1 MIHMTVEKIRFLA
14 EKNIKGIPKIIYIK
28 GENIEGIIKK
38 YVDICSLLNIEGKI
52 LEFKD
57 NEAYLS
63 YDREKVSSLII
74 YGIIDDEEDI
84 YERAKRLL
92 EDDWSYEIIKELDS
106 NNIPSINIDSN
117 IIKVGY
123 GKNSMTLSK
132 SEGSNIEVSDI
143 ISNLN
148 NNGMIPIIA
157 VTGTNGKTTTT
168 RLIHNT
174 LLALGYKSGA
184 STTGGIYIGDKV
196 IKLGD
201 TTGYYS
207 ALEVLKNKDID
218 VAVLETARG
227 GIIKKGLGFKNA
239 KVGIITSL
247 SEDHMGME
255 GINTIEDLGKIKS
268 LIKEGLDNDGIMVVR
283 ATKDIV
289 RLFSKKDR
297 LILFD
302 NDFNKLIEKHIEN
315 RGEAFYTKGGFIVHN
330 KLGKETK
337 LVSLNDL
344 DFTHNGV
351 SKSNTRNVMTAI
363 AAINK
368 IHNNIYEVIDSIKRL
383 KCDLST
389 NRGRQ
394 NVINIKDFKL
404 IIDYGHNSEAFYEVF
419 NIAKS
424 LNPILIT
431 GIITAPGD
439 RSDEHI
445 IKLGEIAATYCDK
458 VIIKEHED
466 KRGREE
472 KETANLLYKGLKNK
486 KFDDSKIT
494 ILLKEED
501 AILKA
506 LNEAKSGEVI
516 VSFSQFLNLTIP
528 TINKYLRDNKLE
540 VIN

>member
-1 MIHMTVEKIRFLA
+1 MTVEKVRFLA

-28 GENIEGIIKK
+28 GGNIEGIIKK

-63 YDREKVSSLII
+63 YDREEVSSLII

-106 NNIPSINIDSN
+106 NSIPSINIDSN
-117 IIKVGY
+117 NLKIGY
-123 GKNSMTLSK
+123 GKNSIILSK
-132 SEGSNIEVSDI
+132 SETSSLEISEI
-143 ISNLN
+143 ISNLKD
-148 NNGMIPIIA
+148 NGMIPIIA

-174 LLALGYKSGA
+174 LLSLGYKSGA
-184 STTGGIYIGDKV
+184 STTGGIYIGGKV
-196 IKLGD
+196 VKTGD

-207 ALEVLKNKDID
+207 ALEVLKNKNIDI
-218 VAVLETARG
+218 AVLETARG

-255 GINTIEDLGKIKS
+255 GINTIGDLGKIKS
-268 LIKEGLDNDGIMVVR
+268 LIKEGLDDDGIMLVR

-302 NDFNKLIEKHIEN
+302 NDLNELIKEHIESG
-315 RGEAFYTKGGFIVHN
+315 GEAFYTRGGFIVHN
-330 KLGKETK
+330 KFGKEIE
-337 LVSLNDL
+337 LVNLKEL
-344 DFTHNGV
+344 EFTYNGL
-351 SKSNTRNVMTAI
+351 SKSNTRNVITAI

-368 IHNNIYEVIDSIKRL
+368 IHNNIYEVIDAIKAL
-383 KCDLST
+383 KCDLNT

-394 NVINIKDFKL
+394 NIINIKDFKL
-404 IIDYGHNSEAFYEVF
+404 IIDYGHNSESFHEVF
-419 NIAKS
+419 NMAKS
-424 LNPILIT
+424 LNPNLIT
-431 GIITAPGD
+431 GIITAAGD

-445 IKLGEIAATYCDK
+445 VELGEITASYCHK
-458 VIIKEHED
+458 VIIKEQED
-466 KRGREE
+466 RRGREE
-472 KETANLLYKGLKNK
+472 KETAKLLYKGLKNK
-486 KFDDSKIT
+486 GFNDDKIT
-494 ILLKEED
+494 ILLKEEE

-506 LNEAKSGEVI
+506 LNEAKSGEII
-516 VSFSQFLNLTIP
+516 VSFSQFLNVTIP
-528 TINKYLRDNKLE
+528 AVNKYLRDNGLE

>member
-1 MIHMTVEKIRFLA
+1 MHMTVEKIRFLA

-28 GENIEGIIKK
+28 GDNIEGIIKK

-52 LEFKD
+52 LELKD

-63 YDREKVSSLII
+63 YDREMVSSLII
-74 YGIIDDEEDI
+74 YGIIDDEEEV
-84 YERAKRLL
+84 YERAKILL

-106 NNIPSINIDSN
+106 INIPSINIDIN
-117 IIKVGY
+117 NLKIGY
-123 GKNSMTLSK
+123 GKNSIILSK
-132 SEGSNIEVSDI
+132 SETCSVEISEV
-143 ISNLN
+143 ISNLKD
-148 NNGMIPIIA
+148 NGIIPIIA

-168 RLIHNT
+168 RLIHST
-174 LLALGYKSGA
+174 LLSLGYKSGA
-184 STTGGIYIGDKV
+184 STTGGIYIGNKV
-196 IKLGD
+196 VKTGD

-207 ALEVLKNKDID
+207 ALEVLKNKNIDI
-218 VAVLETARG
+218 AVLETARG

-268 LIKEGLDNDGIMVVR
+268 LIKEGLDDDGIMIVR

-302 NDFNKLIEKHIEN
+302 NDPNELIKAHTEN
-315 RGEAFYTKGGFIVHN
+315 GGEAFYTRGKFIVHN
-330 KLGKETK
+330 KFGKEIK
-337 LVSLNDL
+337 LVNLKEL
-344 DFTHNGV
+344 EFTHNGL

-368 IHNNIYEVIDSIKRL
+368 IHNNIYEVIDAIKGL

-404 IIDYGHNSEAFYEVF
+404 IIDYGHNSESFHEVF
-419 NIAKS
+419 NMAKS
-424 LNPILIT
+424 LNPTLIT
-431 GIITAPGD
+431 GIITAAGD
-439 RSDEHI
+439 RSNEHI
-445 IKLGEIAATYCDK
+445 VELGEITASYCHK
-458 VIIKEHED
+458 VIIKEQED
-466 KRGREE
+466 RRGREE
-472 KETANLLYKGLKNK
+472 KETAKLLYKGLKNK
-486 KFDDSKIT
+486 GFNDDKIT
-494 ILLKEED
+494 ILLEEEE

-516 VSFSQFLNLTIP
+516 VSFSQFLNVTIP
-528 TINKYLRDNKLE
+528 AINKYLRENGLE

>member
-1 MIHMTVEKIRFLA
+1 MTVEKVRFLA

-28 GENIEGIIKK
+28 GDNIEDIIKK

-52 LEFKD
+52 LELKD
-57 NEAYLS
+57 NEAYLT

-74 YGIIDDEEDI
+74 YGIIDDEEEV
-84 YERAKRLL
+84 YERAKILL
-92 EDDWSYEIIKELDS
+92 EDDWSYEIIKELDK

-117 IIKVGY
+117 NLKIGY
-123 GKNSMTLSK
+123 GKNSIILSK
-132 SEGSNIEVSDI
+132 SETSSVEISEI
-143 ISNLN
+143 ISNLKH
-148 NNGMIPIIA
+148 NGMIPIIA

-168 RLIHNT
+168 RLIHKT
-174 LLALGYKSGA
+174 LLYLGYKSGA
-184 STTGGIYIGDKV
+184 SNTGGIYIGGKV
-196 IKLGD
+196 VKTGD

-207 ALEVLKNKDID
+207 ALEVLKNENIDI
-218 VAVLETARG
+218 AVLETARG

-268 LIKEGLDNDGIMVVR
+268 LIKEGLDTDGIMIVR

-302 NDFNKLIEKHIEN
+302 NDLNELIKEHTKN
-315 RGEAFYTKGGFIVHN
+315 GGEAFYTRGEFIVHN
-330 KLGKETK
+330 KFGKEIE
-337 LVSLNDL
+337 LVNLKEL
-344 DFTHNGV
+344 EFTYNGL

-368 IHNNIYEVIDSIKRL
+368 IHNNIYEVIDAIKGL
-383 KCDLST
+383 KCDLNT

-404 IIDYGHNSEAFYEVF
+404 IIDYGHNSESFHEVF
-419 NIAKS
+419 NMAKS
-424 LNPILIT
+424 LNPNLIT
-431 GIITAPGD
+431 GIITAAGD

-445 IKLGEIAATYCDK
+445 VELGEITASYCHK
-458 VIIKEHED
+458 VIIKEQED
-466 KRGREE
+466 RRGREE

-486 KFDDSKIT
+486 GFNDDKIT
-494 ILLKEED
+494 ILLKEEE

-506 LNEAKSGEVI
+506 LNEAKSGEII
-516 VSFSQFLNLTIP
+516 VSFSQFLNVTIP
-528 TINKYLRDNKLE
+528 AVNKYLRDNGLD

>member
-1 MIHMTVEKIRFLA
+1 MHMTVEKVRFLA
-14 EKNIKGIPKIIYIK
+14 EKNIKGIPKVIYIK
-28 GENIEGIIKK
+28 GDNIEGIIKK
-38 YVDICSLLNIEGKI
+38 YVDRCSLLNIEGKI
-52 LEFKD
+52 LELKD

-63 YDREKVSSLII
+63 YDRENVSSLII
-74 YGIIDDEEDI
+74 YGIIDDEEEV
-84 YERAKRLL
+84 YERAKILL

-117 IIKVGY
+117 NLKIGY
-123 GKNSMTLSK
+123 GKNSIILSK
-132 SEGSNIEVSDI
+132 SETSSMEISDI
-143 ISNLN
+143 ISNLKD
-148 NNGMIPIIA
+148 NGMIPIIA

-174 LLALGYKSGA
+174 LLSLGYKSGA
-184 STTGGIYIGDKV
+184 STTGGIYIGAKV
-196 IKLGD
+196 VKTGD

-207 ALEVLKNKDID
+207 ALEVLKNENIDI
-218 VAVLETARG
+218 AVLETARG

-268 LIKEGLDNDGIMVVR
+268 LIKEGLDDDGIMIVR

-302 NDFNKLIEKHIEN
+302 NDLNELIKEHTEN
-315 RGEAFYTKGGFIVHN
+315 GGEAFYIMGEFIVHN
-330 KLGKETK
+330 KSGKEIE
-337 LVSLNDL
+337 LVNLKEL
-344 DFTHNGV
+344 EFTHNGL

-368 IHNNIYEVIDSIKRL
+368 IHNNIYEVIDAVKGL

-404 IIDYGHNSEAFYEVF
+404 IIDYGHNSESFHEVF
-419 NIAKS
+419 NMAKS
-424 LNPILIT
+424 LNPTLIT
-431 GIITAPGD
+431 GIITAAGD

-445 IKLGEIAATYCDK
+445 VELGEITASYCQN
-458 VIIKEHED
+458 VIIKEQED
-466 KRGREE
+466 RRGREE

-486 KFDDSKIT
+486 GFNDDKIT

-516 VSFSQFLNLTIP
+516 VSFSQFLNVTIP
-528 TINKYLRDNKLE
+528 VINKYLRENGLE

>member
-1 MIHMTVEKIRFLA
+1 MHMTVEKIRFLA

-28 GENIEGIIKK
+28 GDNIEGIIKK

-52 LEFKD
+52 LELKD

-63 YDREKVSSLII
+63 YDREMVSSLII
-74 YGIIDDEEDI
+74 YGIIDDEEEV
-84 YERAKRLL
+84 YERAKILL

-106 NNIPSINIDSN
+106 INIPSINIDIN
-117 IIKVGY
+117 NLKIGY
-123 GKNSMTLSK
+123 GKNSIILSK
-132 SEGSNIEVSDI
+132 SETCSVEISEV
-143 ISNLN
+143 ISNLKD
-148 NNGMIPIIA
+148 NGIIPIIA

-174 LLALGYKSGA
+174 LLSLGYKSGA
-184 STTGGIYIGDKV
+184 STTGGIYIGNKV
-196 IKLGD
+196 VKTGD

-207 ALEVLKNKDID
+207 ALEVLKNKNIDI
-218 VAVLETARG
+218 AVLETARG

-268 LIKEGLDNDGIMVVR
+268 LIKEGLDDDGIMIVR

-302 NDFNKLIEKHIEN
+302 NDPNELIKAHTEN
-315 RGEAFYTKGGFIVHN
+315 GGEAFYTRGKFIVHN
-330 KLGKETK
+330 KFGKEIK
-337 LVSLNDL
+337 LVNLKEL
-344 DFTHNGV
+344 EFTHNGL

-368 IHNNIYEVIDSIKRL
+368 IHNNIYEVIDAIKGL

-404 IIDYGHNSEAFYEVF
+404 IIDYGHNSESFHEVF
-419 NIAKS
+419 NMAKS
-424 LNPILIT
+424 LNPTLIT
-431 GIITAPGD
+431 GIITAAGD
-439 RSDEHI
+439 RSNEHI
-445 IKLGEIAATYCDK
+445 VELGEITASYCHK
-458 VIIKEHED
+458 VIIKEQED
-466 KRGREE
+466 RRGREE
-472 KETANLLYKGLKNK
+472 KETAKLLYKGLKNK
-486 KFDDSKIT
+486 GFNDDKIT
-494 ILLKEED
+494 ILLEEEE

-516 VSFSQFLNLTIP
+516 VSFSQFLNVTIP
-528 TINKYLRDNKLE
+528 AINKYLRENGLE

>member
-1 MIHMTVEKIRFLA
+1 MHMTVEKVRFLA

-28 GENIEGIIKK
+28 GDNIKGIIKK

-52 LEFKD
+52 LELKD

-63 YDREKVSSLII
+63 YDREMVSSFII
-74 YGIIDDEEDI
+74 YGIIDDEEDV

-92 EDDWSYEIIKELDS
+92 EDDWSYEIIKELDNS
-106 NNIPSINIDSN
+106 NIPSINIDSN
-117 IIKVGY
+117 NLKIGY
-123 GKNSMTLSK
+123 GKNSIILSK
-132 SEGSNIEVSDI
+132 SETSSIEISEI
-143 ISNLN
+143 ISNLKD
-148 NNGMIPIIA
+148 NGMIPIIA

-174 LLALGYKSGA
+174 LLSLGYRSGA
-184 STTGGIYIGDKV
+184 STTGGIYIGDRV
-196 IKLGD
+196 VRTGD

-207 ALEVLKNKDID
+207 ALEVLKNKNIDI
-218 VAVLETARG
+218 AVLETARG

-268 LIKEGLDNDGIMVVR
+268 LIKEGLDDDGIMIVR

-302 NDFNKLIEKHIEN
+302 NDLNELIKEHIEN
-315 RGEAFYTKGGFIVHN
+315 GGEAFYTIGGFILHN
-330 KLGKETK
+330 KSGKEIE
-337 LVSLNDL
+337 LVNLKEL
-344 DFTHNGV
+344 EFTHNGL

-368 IHNNIYEVIDSIKRL
+368 IHNNIYEVIDAIKGL

-404 IIDYGHNSEAFYEVF
+404 IIDYGHNSESFHEVF
-419 NIAKS
+419 NMAKS
-424 LNPILIT
+424 LNPTLIT
-431 GIITAPGD
+431 GIITAAGD

-445 IKLGEIAATYCDK
+445 VELGEITASYCQK
-458 VIIKEHED
+458 VIIKEQED
-466 KRGREE
+466 RRGREE

-486 KFDDSKIT
+486 GFNDDKIT
-494 ILLKEED
+494 ILLKEEE

-516 VSFSQFLNLTIP
+516 VSFSQFLNVTIP
-528 TINKYLRDNKLE
+528 AINKYLRENGLE

>member
-1 MIHMTVEKIRFLA
+1 MHMTVEKVRFLA

-28 GENIEGIIKK
+28 GDDIEGIIKR

-52 LEFKD
+52 LELKD

-63 YDREKVSSLII
+63 YDREMVSSFII
-74 YGIIDDEEDI
+74 YGIIDDEEEV
-84 YERAKRLL
+84 YERAKIVL

-117 IIKVGY
+117 NLKIGY
-123 GKNSMTLSK
+123 GKNSIILSK
-132 SEGSNIEVSDI
+132 SETSSIEISEI
-143 ISNLN
+143 ILNLKD
-148 NNGMIPIIA
+148 NGMIPIIT

-174 LLALGYKSGA
+174 LLSLGYKSGA

-196 IKLGD
+196 IKTGD

-207 ALEVLKNKDID
+207 ALEVLENDNIDI
-218 VAVLETARG
+218 AVLETARG

-247 SEDHMGME
+247 SEDHMGIE

-268 LIKEGLDNDGIMVVR
+268 LIKEGLDDDGIMIVR

-302 NDFNKLIEKHIEN
+302 NDLNELIKEHIEN
-315 RGEAFYTKGGFIVHN
+315 GGEAFYTRGKFIVHN
-330 KLGKETK
+330 KLGKEIE
-337 LVSLNDL
+337 LVNLKEL
-344 DFTHNGV
+344 EFTHNGV

-368 IHNNIYEVIDSIKRL
+368 IHNNIYEVIDVIKGL

-404 IIDYGHNSEAFYEVF
+404 IIDYGHNSESFHEVF
-419 NIAKS
+419 NMAKS
-424 LNPILIT
+424 LNPTLIT
-431 GIITAPGD
+431 GIITAAGD

-445 IKLGEIAATYCDK
+445 VELGEITASYCQK
-458 VIIKEHED
+458 VIIKEQED
-466 KRGREE
+466 RRGREE

-486 KFDDSKIT
+486 GFNDDKIT
-494 ILLKEED
+494 ILLKEEE
-501 AILKA
+501 AILKT
-506 LNEAKSGEVI
+506 LNQAKSGEVI
-516 VSFSQFLNLTIP
+516 VSFSQFLNVTIP
-528 TINKYLRDNKLE
+528 AINKYLRENGLE

>member
-1 MIHMTVEKIRFLA
+1 MTVEKVRFLA

-28 GENIEGIIKK
+28 GDNIEDIIKK

-52 LEFKD
+52 LELKD
-57 NEAYLS
+57 NEAYLT

-74 YGIIDDEEDI
+74 YGIIDDEEEV
-84 YERAKRLL
+84 YERAKILL
-92 EDDWSYEIIKELDS
+92 EDDWSYEIIKELDK

-117 IIKVGY
+117 NLKIGY
-123 GKNSMTLSK
+123 GKNSIILSK
-132 SEGSNIEVSDI
+132 SETYSIDISEI
-143 ISNLN
+143 ISNLKH
-148 NNGMIPIIA
+148 NGMIPIIA

-168 RLIHNT
+168 RLIHKT
-174 LLALGYKSGA
+174 LLYLGYKSGA
-184 STTGGIYIGDKV
+184 STTGGIYIGGKV
-196 IKLGD
+196 VKTGD

-207 ALEVLKNKDID
+207 ALEVLKNENIDI
-218 VAVLETARG
+218 AVLETARG

-268 LIKEGLDNDGIMVVR
+268 LIKEGLDTDGIMIVR

-302 NDFNKLIEKHIEN
+302 NDLNELIKEHTKN
-315 RGEAFYTKGGFIVHN
+315 GGEAFYTRGKFIVHN
-330 KLGKETK
+330 KFGKEIE
-337 LVSLNDL
+337 LVNLKEL
-344 DFTHNGV
+344 EFTYNGL

-368 IHNNIYEVIDSIKRL
+368 IHNNIYEVIDAIKGL
-383 KCDLST
+383 KCDLNT

-404 IIDYGHNSEAFYEVF
+404 IIDYGHNSESFHEVF
-419 NIAKS
+419 NMAKS
-424 LNPILIT
+424 LNPNLIT
-431 GIITAPGD
+431 GIITAAGD

-445 IKLGEIAATYCDK
+445 VELGEITASYCHK
-458 VIIKEHED
+458 VIIKEQED
-466 KRGREE
+466 RRGREE

-486 KFDDSKIT
+486 GFNDNKIT
-494 ILLKEED
+494 ILLKEEE

-506 LNEAKSGEVI
+506 LNEAKSGEII
-516 VSFSQFLNLTIP
+516 VSFSQFLNVTIP
-528 TINKYLRDNKLE
+528 AVNKYLMDNGLE